1 MTIARRSGPFRRSFS
16 WGSQTF
22 WFVYRN
28 VNDFMS
34 VNGHYLAAAIA
45 FLQLFVDI
53 SAVDCVDHLME
64 VVGWH

>member
-22 WFVYRN
+22 WFVYHN

-45 FLQLFVDI
+45 FCIFLSI
-53 SAVDCVDHLME
+53 SPLSIALIT
-64 VVGWH
+64 